1 MEQALPPMD
10 GEEKWHRRGTE
21 VLSLWQTALG
31 AWPQRG
37 QETPTAPW
45 DPAAPAALQPKSIQ
59 PYGWRLLHPLPGL
72 GGSRGRALTPLC
84 TTYSIWLFGQLTLAG
99 GGGGGG
105 GKGQWQRIYIKIKG
119 EGGRDSE
126 RERARS
132 WLQSETVTFR

>member
-99 GGGGGG
+99 GGGGVG
-105 GKGQWQRIYIKIKG
+105 GKGTVAEDLYKNKG
-119 EGGRDSE
+119 RRG
-126 RERARS
+126 
-132 WLQSETVTFR
+132 